1 MSKTRKHSKSR
12 SRGAKSMKMLKKT
25 SKSAARG
32 LKKVGTVTKNVIV
45 SSAPI
50 VEKGVSKVYGTMA
63 TGFDLGVKGAKSVA
77 NSVNKMT
84 KKRRSTHKSRR
95 NYH

>member
-1 MSKTRKHSKSR
+1 MAKTRKY
-12 SRGAKSMKMLKKT
+12 SRGSKPIKMLKKT

-45 SSAPI
+45 TSAPI
-50 VEKGVSKVYGTMA
+50 IEKGVSKVYGTMA

-77 NSVNKMT
+77 SGVTKMT
-84 KKRRSTHKSRR
+84 KKRRTTHKSRR
-95 NYH
+95 HH

>member
-1 MSKTRKHSKSR
+1 MAKTRKHSK
-12 SRGAKSMKMLKKT
+12 GYKKPMKMLKNT

-32 LKKVGTVTKNVIV
+32 LKKVGTVTKNVIT

-50 VEKGVSKVYGTMA
+50 VEKGVSEVYGTLA

-77 NSVNKMT
+77 SGVSKMS
-84 KKRRSTHKSRR
+84 KRKRSNRKSRR
-95 NYH
+95 H

>member
-1 MSKTRKHSKSR
+1 
-12 SRGAKSMKMLKKT
+12 MKMLKNT

-32 LKKVGTVTKNVIV
+32 LKKVGTVTKNVIT

-50 VEKGVSKVYGTMA
+50 VEKGVSKVYGTLA

-77 NSVNKMT
+77 SGVTKMS
-84 KKRRSTHKSRR
+84 KRKRSNRKTHRK
-95 NYH
+95 Y